1 MLLRPCA
8 KANGRCSRG
17 TKFSEPDAAGVWR
30 SVRYFSLL
38 RAVASIMVLR
48 LVGAHLGPSPVTSVG
63 ENPRLRLFRSRDA
76 MDIDGKISHPARTLC
91 LPRGAFIFSQARRG
105 GMWRSDAGFQRSGQ
119 HRARETAHEVTSRG
133 GARLTKVS
141 CRASKHNPH

>member
-8 KANGRCSRG
+8 KANGHCSRG

-30 SVRYFSLL
+30 SIRYFSLL

-91 LPRGAFIFSQARRG
+91 LPRGGSFSLKQEGAECGAVTQAFNVLGSTG
-105 GMWRSDAGFQRSGQ
+105 LG
-119 HRARETAHEVTSRG
+119 
-133 GARLTKVS
+133 RLLMK
-141 CRASKHNPH
+141 